1 MKHDQFKELL
11 HLSFYHELDARDRT
25 VLEEHLRTCS
35 ECRSEGAELE
45 KLDSLLVRSP
55 RLDISD
61 SLLDEA
67 RRELRVALRLEKSK
81 RPFWAEWLESLSIFD
96 SPGTRLAFGGI
107 ATLIV
112 GFFAGYLVF
121 MPSGLSDVRTTMP
134 GLNQASAQRS
144 EPRVSNFRLI
154 RQAPD
159 GEEVEFTF
167 DMVTPVLM
175 RGNLKDNAVQRV
187 MAQALLSDQNPGAR
201 LMTVNA
207 LSDQV
212 GTANPPDKEI
222 KNALIQAMK
231 KDANVGVRREALK
244 AIQKFPVDSEVKDAL
259 LFVLKNE
266 SNPSMRID
274 VINYLEKPVLA
285 HQLVD
290 PDVLNGLKQS
300 MQSDNNNY
308 IRIRAKNVYEEVSQQ

>member
-1 MKHDQFKELL
+1 MKHDRFKELL
-11 HLSFYHELDARDRT
+11 HLSFYHELDGRDRM
-25 VLEEHLRTCS
+25 VLDEHLDTCS
-35 ECRSEGAELE
+35 ECRSESTELE

-55 RLDISD
+55 RLDVSD

-67 RRELRVALRLEKSK
+67 RRELRIALRLEKSK
-81 RPFWAEWLESLSIFD
+81 RPFWEVWLASLSIFD
-96 SPGTRLAFGGI
+96 SPGTRLAFGGVL
-107 ATLIV
+107 TLVV
-112 GFFAGYLVF
+112 GFFVGYLVF
-121 MPSGLSDVRTTMP
+121 MPSGLSDVRTTLP

-154 RQAPD
+154 HQAPD
-159 GEEVEFTF
+159 AEEVEFSF
-167 DMVTPVLM
+167 EMVTPVLM
-175 RGNLKDNAVQRV
+175 RGNLKDNAVQRI

-207 LSDQV
+207 LSNQV

-244 AIQKFPVDSEVKDAL
+244 AIQKFPIDSDIKDAL
-259 LFVLKNE
+259 LFILKNE
-266 SNPSMRID
+266 ANPSMRID

-285 HQLVD
+285 HQLID
-290 PDVLNGLKQS
+290 PDILNGLKHS

-308 IRIRAKNVYEEVSQQ
+308 IRILAKNVYEEVNQQ